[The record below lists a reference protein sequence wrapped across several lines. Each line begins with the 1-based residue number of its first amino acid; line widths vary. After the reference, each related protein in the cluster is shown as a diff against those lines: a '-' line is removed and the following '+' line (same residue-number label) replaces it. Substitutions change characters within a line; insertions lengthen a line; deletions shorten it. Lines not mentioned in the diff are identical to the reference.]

1 MTGERILEINL
12 KRFVQQPHPSDEA
25 GEFHD
30 PKALMNNVAL
40 VAMKFN
46 SENIHVARSL
56 TTEGMNKQQKLAHLS
71 QLKKIVDH
79 DVFEFSTCNRILYL
93 GFNTTCQRLAEKLEE
108 HTGMTDLP
116 FQHYSGIDAW
126 KSLVKI
132 CSGLDSFMIGEL
144 QVMSQFRSAVAWHR
158 KHDLI
163 NKTNESFFH
172 HVVAANRTLRK
183 EFGFNKT
190 TESMLNLA
198 TSTLQDIL
206 EEKGKAS
213 CIVLGFGEMGQKAV
227 ETLQQLQQ
235 NNITVVSRSPEKSR
249 LRNQAL
255 ASELSM
261 ITFEEWNSKTH
272 ASDVVIS
279 TIRSAEPTYFETNQ
293 IPVEQACTV
302 MDFSWPPSVAQNGV
316 QEHQTLLG
324 MDTWIRAAHKLGVDW
339 DYAST
344 LEKGESV
351 LGNITEG
358 FLSALSNRSDAKF
371 RTFIYSKL
379 DSMSKEWSANASTS
393 TSTDATMQAFSR
405 EIATWICTQ
414 TGAFKMHDLE
424 QLILQTQR
432 EVDSGLLSV
441 IASDVGATM
450 IELNAKSDL
459 AEVLG

>member
-12 KRFVQQPHPSDEA
+12 KRFVQQPHASEVD
-25 GEFHD
+25 GDFHD

-56 TTEGMNKQQKLAHLS
+56 TTEGMNKEEKLSHLS
-71 QLKKIVDH
+71 QLKETLNH
-79 DVFEFSTCNRILYL
+79 DIFEFSTCNRILYL
-93 GFNTTCQRLAEKLEE
+93 GFNTTCERLAQKLEE

-116 FQHYSGIDAW
+116 FQHYVGIDAW

-144 QVMSQFRSAVAWHR
+144 QVMGQFRSAVAWHR

-163 NKTNESFFH
+163 DKTNESFFH

-198 TSTLQDIL
+198 TSTLQEIL
-206 EEKGKAS
+206 KDKGQAN
-213 CIVLGFGEMGQKAV
+213 CVVLGFGEMGQKAV

-235 NNITVVSRSPEKSR
+235 NSITVVSRSPEKSR
-249 LRNQAL
+249 LRNQGL
-255 ASELSM
+255 ASELNM
-261 ITFEEWNSKTH
+261 MTFEEWNSKSHT
-272 ASDVVIS
+272 SDVIIS
-279 TIRSAEPTYFETNQ
+279 TIRSAKPTYFDANQ

-302 MDFSWPPSVAQNGV
+302 MDFSWPPSVARNGV
-316 QEHQTLLG
+316 HPHQTLLG

-344 LEKGESV
+344 LEKGDVV
-351 LGNITEG
+351 LGNITDE

-379 DSMSKEWSANASTS
+379 DSMAKDWSGNTDQ
-393 TSTDATMQAFSR
+393 DATMQAFSR

-414 TGAFKMHDLE
+414 TGAFRIHDLE

-432 EVDSGLLSV
+432 EVDSDLLSV
-441 IASDVGATM
+441 IATDVGKTM
-450 IELNAKSDL
+450 LELNAKSDL

>member
-12 KRFVQQPHPSDEA
+12 KRFVQQPHASEVD
-25 GEFHD
+25 GDFHD
-30 PKALMNNVAL
+30 PKEQMNNVAL

-56 TTEGMNKQQKLAHLS
+56 TTEGMNKEEKLSHLS
-71 QLKKIVDH
+71 QLKEALNH
-79 DVFEFSTCNRILYL
+79 DIFEFSTCNRILYL
-93 GFNTTCQRLAEKLEE
+93 GFNTSPDQLAQRLEE
-108 HTGMTDLP
+108 YTGMTNLP
-116 FQHYSGIDAW
+116 FQHYTGIDAW

-144 QVMSQFRSAVAWHR
+144 QVMGQFRSAVAWHR
-158 KHDLI
+158 KHELI
-163 NKTNESFFH
+163 DKTNESFFH

-198 TSTLQDIL
+198 TSTLQEIL
-206 EEKGKAS
+206 KDKGQAN
-213 CIVLGFGEMGQKAV
+213 CVVLGFGEMGQKAV

-235 NNITVVSRSPEKSR
+235 NSINVVSRSPEKSR
-249 LRNQAL
+249 LRNQGL
-255 ASELSM
+255 ASELTM
-261 ITFEEWNSKTH
+261 MTFEEWNSKIHT
-272 ASDVVIS
+272 SDVVIS
-279 TIRSAEPTYFETNQ
+279 TIRSAQPTYIDANQ

-316 QEHQTLLG
+316 QAHQTLLG

-344 LEKGESV
+344 LEKGDVV
-351 LGNITEG
+351 LGNITDE
-358 FLSALSNRSDAKF
+358 FLSALTNKSDAKF

-379 DSMSKEWSANASTS
+379 DSMAKDWSANADQDKSPE
-393 TSTDATMQAFSR
+393 ATMQAFSR

-414 TGAFKMHDLE
+414 TGAFRIDDLE
-424 QLILQTQR
+424 QLILQTKR
-432 EVDSGLLSV
+432 DVDSDLLSV
-441 IASDVGATM
+441 IASDVGKTM
-450 IELNAKSDL
+450 LELNAKSDL

>member
-12 KRFVQQPHPSDEA
+12 KRFVQQPHATEVD
-25 GEFHD
+25 GGFHD
-30 PKALMNNVAL
+30 AKALMNNVAL

-46 SENIHVARSL
+46 SENINVARSL
-56 TTEGMNKQQKLAHLS
+56 TTEGMNKEEKLSHLS
-71 QLKKIVDH
+71 ELKEALGH
-79 DVFEFSTCNRILYL
+79 DIFEFSTCNRILYL
-93 GFNTTCQRLAEKLEE
+93 GFNTTCERLAQSLEE
-108 HTGMTDLP
+108 HTDMTNLP
-116 FQHYSGIDAW
+116 FQHYTGIDAW

-144 QVMSQFRSAVAWHR
+144 QVMGQFRSAVAWHR
-158 KHDLI
+158 KHNLI

-172 HVVAANRTLRK
+172 HVVAANRSLRK

-206 EEKGKAS
+206 QNKERAT
-213 CIVLGFGEMGQKAV
+213 CVVLGFGEMGQKAV

-235 NNITVVSRSPEKSR
+235 KSIIVVSRSPEKSR
-249 LRNQAL
+249 LRNQDL
-255 ASELSM
+255 ASELNM
-261 ITFEEWNSKTH
+261 MTFEEWNSLTH
-272 ASDVVIS
+272 TSDVIIS
-279 TIRSAEPTYFETNQ
+279 TIRSAKPTYFDTNQ
-293 IPVEQACTV
+293 IPVDQSCTV
-302 MDFSWPPSVAQNGV
+302 MDFSWPPSVAPDGV
-316 QEHQTLLG
+316 KAHQKLLG

-344 LEKGESV
+344 LEKGDLV
-351 LGNITEG
+351 LGNITEE

-379 DSMSKEWSANASTS
+379 DSMSKEWSSNAAKGK
-393 TSTDATMQAFSR
+393 STDATMQAFSR

-414 TGAFKMHDLE
+414 TGAFKIHDLE
-424 QLILQTQR
+424 QLILKTQR
-432 EVDSGLLSV
+432 EVDSGLLSL
-441 IASDVGATM
+441 IASDVGKTM
-450 IELNAKSDL
+450 LELNAKSDL